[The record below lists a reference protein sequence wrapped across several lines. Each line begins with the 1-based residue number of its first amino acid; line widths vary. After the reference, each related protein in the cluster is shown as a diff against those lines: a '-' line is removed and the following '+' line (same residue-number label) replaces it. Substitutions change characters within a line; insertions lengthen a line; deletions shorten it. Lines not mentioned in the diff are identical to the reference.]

1 MIEQTRITYAQKK
14 LLDLLQERKL
24 KFWCEERNVPHAT
37 LYKLATGN
45 MVPSFIVMSSLVSY
59 FAPAEWVYFT
69 DEEIP
74 YEVKTLE
81 IWNPEDTSLFIKKHK
96 HDYMEVAKKY
106 EISESNARNIFV
118 NRRAN
123 ITLLQMRKMAK
134 DVNPEE
140 FFIPADESVDGKFY
154 PEQGDIVLHA
164 GKKLLVLSKYEV
176 NKKYSFFMGIEL
188 IDGNVEGVEVMGEKD
203 SYVGLVQ
210 TVSSYA
216 YSRKCPVVVDNVVNG
231 GMEYVLRDFN
241 LLFS

>member
-1 MIEQTRITYAQKK
+1 MLEQVRVTYAQKK

-24 KFWCEERNVPHAT
+24 KSWCEERNVPHAT

-45 MVPSFIVMSSLVSY
+45 IVPSFIVMSSLVPY

-69 DEEIP
+69 DEDIP
-74 YEVKTLE
+74 YEVRTLE
-81 IWNPEDTSLFIKKHK
+81 VWNPDDTSLFIKKHK

-106 EISESNARNIFV
+106 EISETDARNIFV

-140 FFIPADESVDGKFY
+140 FFIPADETTD
-154 PEQGDIVLHA
+154 
-164 GKKLLVLSKYEV
+164 
-176 NKKYSFFMGIEL
+176 GIE
-188 IDGNVEGVEVMGEKD
+188 VVGEKD
-203 SYVGLVQ
+203 NYVGLVQ

-216 YSRKCPVVVDNVVNG
+216 YRRKCPVVVDKINSGNPF
-231 GMEYVLRDFN
+231 EEILAKFN
-241 LLFS
+241 QIF

>member
-1 MIEQTRITYAQKK
+1 MSEQVRVTYAQKK

-24 KFWCEERNVPHAT
+24 KSWCEEKNVPHAT

-45 MVPSFIVMSSLVSY
+45 MVPSFIVMSSLVPY

-69 DEEIP
+69 DEDIP
-74 YEVKTLE
+74 YEVRILE
-81 IWNPEDTSLFIKKHK
+81 VWNPDDTSLFIKKHK
-96 HDYMEVAKKY
+96 YDYMEVEKKY
-106 EISESNARNIFV
+106 EISETNARNIFV

-140 FFIPADESVDGKFY
+140 FFIPADETTD
-154 PEQGDIVLHA
+154 
-164 GKKLLVLSKYEV
+164 
-176 NKKYSFFMGIEL
+176 GIE
-188 IDGNVEGVEVMGEKD
+188 VVGEKD

-216 YSRKCPVVVDNVVNG
+216 YRRKCPVVVDKINSGNPF
-231 GMEYVLRDFN
+231 EEILAKFN
-241 LLFS
+241 QIF